1 MIFMVFNKLTDT
13 TNITNMYLYISTK
26 ELNFILSTVIRKKE
40 TFMKVKINQNE
51 LNKAINIVQKAVSVR
66 TPLPILSGILIE
78 AKNNMLILTAT
89 DLDLGIKTYSPC
101 QIEEEGSIVVQARLI
116 GDFVRKLPSNSYVFI
131 ETMDNNNMEIKC
143 LNSEI
148 NILGNSAAE
157 YPDNTFDNIGESFKI
172 KAETLKDLIRNTY
185 FAAAQENIKP
195 IFTGCLI
202 EIKNKICTLVA
213 LDGYRMAVKKE
224 EIDFDGELSIV
235 VPSKT
240 LLEILRIIEDNKDDT
255 EITVSESHI
264 SFKLGSTIIISNLLE
279 GKFIDYQGIIK
290 DNYISVVKVN
300 TEDIRDSIERASLLA
315 RDDKNNLI
323 ILDIKESKMQ
333 INSASEYG
341 NVEENIPIEKDG
353 EDLRIGFNSK
363 YILDYLKM
371 VDSEN
376 ISLNLIGKNNPCFIK
391 EESDKENYIYMVLP
405 VRIS

>member
-1 MIFMVFNKLTDT
+1 
-13 TNITNMYLYISTK
+13 
-26 ELNFILSTVIRKKE
+26 
-40 TFMKVKINQNE
+40 MKIKINQNE
-51 LNKAINIVQKAVSVR
+51 LNKAINIVQKAVSTR
-66 TPLPILSGILIE
+66 TPLPILTGILIE

-89 DLDLGIKTYSPC
+89 DLELGIKTYVPC
-101 QIEEEGSIVVQARLI
+101 QIEEEGSVVVQSRLI

-131 ETMDNNNMEIKC
+131 ETKENNNMEIKC

-157 YPDNTFDNIGESFKI
+157 YPDNTFDNEGESIII
-172 KAETLKDLIRNTY
+172 KAETLKDLIRHTY
-185 FAAAQENIKP
+185 FASAQENIKP

-202 EIKNKICTLVA
+202 EIRNNICTMAA

-224 EIDFDGELSIV
+224 FIDYKGEISVV

-240 LLEILRIIEDNKDDT
+240 LLEILRIIEESDNET
-255 EITVSESHI
+255 QMVISESHI
-264 SFKLGSTIIISNLLE
+264 SFKIENTIIISNLLE

-290 DNYISVVKVN
+290 DNYVSLVKVN
-300 TEDIRDSIERASLLA
+300 TADIKDSIERASLLA

-323 ILDIKESKMQ
+323 ILDIKDMNMQ

-341 NVEENIPIEKDG
+341 NVEENISIEKEG
-353 EDLRIGFNSK
+353 EDIRIGFNSK
-363 YILDYLKM
+363 YILDYLKV
-371 VDSEN
+371 VDSET

-391 EESDKENYIYMVLP
+391 EENEENNENYIYMVLP